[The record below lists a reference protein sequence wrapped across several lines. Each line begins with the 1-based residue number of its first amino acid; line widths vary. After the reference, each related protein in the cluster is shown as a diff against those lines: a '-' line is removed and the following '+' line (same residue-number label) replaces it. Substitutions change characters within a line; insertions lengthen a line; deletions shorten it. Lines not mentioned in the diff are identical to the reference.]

1 MDLDTLYNSGLLNEI
16 DHAFGKLIHRLAD
29 TRDPWVALAAALV
42 SRASA
47 EGDACLDLALICKH
61 GIQAAETDRKIPL
74 GISLDPWRN
83 ILSASSAVGNKNDN
97 TPMILDGNRLY
108 LQRYWNYEHQV
119 AEAIQNRCQPLRPE
133 ISPTIAKT
141 IPTQL
146 MAEGD
151 PEQWRA
157 VRAALGQRLTVIT
170 GGPGTGKTTTIA
182 KIILLLHH
190 PESVRRPDIALAAPT
205 GKAAARM
212 QDALDS
218 TFEVLLRDHPGQLP
232 VERIK
237 SQTLHRL
244 LGAMPGKT
252 RYRYHQDN
260 PLPADVIIV
269 DEASMIDLAL
279 MAKLMQAVSPSAR
292 LILVGDKDQLAS
304 VEAGS
309 VLGDICAGISGDNGS
324 KKHPVSKSKAVAG
337 NHLADHIVV
346 LGKSYRFGAGSG
358 IGRLAGAINAG
369 EGRQALALLEDPEK
383 RDVVFKNITGLQEL
397 EKALGQVVSGDIAP
411 AFAMDEPHR
420 RLRHFNTLK
429 ILSPVRK
436 GPFGVVALN
445 QMVENVLG
453 RLGCIQWLSA
463 QEDPWYPGRP
473 VMLMRN
479 DYHHNLFNGDV
490 GVAMAHAGG
499 PTPMRVAFTQ
509 GKGGIQWLTPEQ
521 LPAHETVYAM
531 TVHKSQGTEFNRVVL
546 VLPDR
551 DIPLLTRELIYTAV
565 TRARKRVEIWG
576 DPDIL
581 IASVKRRIRR
591 ASGLRQALWP
601 SKNRSNEVKHHV

>member
-1 MDLDTLYNSGLLNEI
+1 MDLDTLYDSGLLNDI
-16 DHAFGKLIHRLAD
+16 DRAFGELIHRLSD

-47 EGDACLDLALICKH
+47 EGDACLDLAFICKH
-61 GIQAAETDRKIPL
+61 GIQSAETDRKIPL
-74 GISLDPWRN
+74 GISLGQWRN
-83 ILSASSAVGNKNDN
+83 ILSSSSVVGNKNDK

-119 AEAIQNRCQPLRPE
+119 ANAIQNRCQPLTSE
-133 ISPTIAKT
+133 ISPTIGKT
-141 IPTQL
+141 VPTQL

-151 PEQWRA
+151 PEQLRA
-157 VRAALGQRLTVIT
+157 VRAALDQRLTVIT

-190 PESVRRPDIALAAPT
+190 PESVKRPDIVLAAPT

-218 TFEVLLRDHPGQLP
+218 TFEALLRDHPVQLP
-232 VERIK
+232 VDRIK

-252 RYRYHQDN
+252 QYRYHQDN

-279 MAKLMQAVSPSAR
+279 MAKLMQAVSPSAK

-324 KKHPVSKSKAVAG
+324 KKQRVSKSYAVAG

-346 LGKSYRFGAGSG
+346 LGKSYRFSAGSG

-369 EGRQALALLEDPEK
+369 EGRQALALLEDPEE
-383 RDVVFKNITGLQEL
+383 RDVVFKNITGIQEL
-397 EKALGQVVSGDIAP
+397 KKALRQVVSGDIAP
-411 AFAMDEPHR
+411 AFAMDEPHH

-429 ILSPVRK
+429 ILSPIRK
-436 GPFGVVALN
+436 GPFGVAALN
-445 QMVENVLG
+445 QIVENVLG

-463 QEDPWYPGRP
+463 QEDQWYPGRP

-490 GVAMAHAGG
+490 GVTMTHAGG
-499 PTPMRVAFTQ
+499 PSPMRVAFTQ
-509 GKGGIQWLTPEQ
+509 SSGGIQWLTPEQ

-531 TVHKSQGTEFNRVVL
+531 TVHKSQGTEFNKVVL

-551 DIPLLTRELIYTAV
+551 DVPLLTRELIYTAV

-581 IASVKRRIRR
+581 IASVERRIHR
-591 ASGLRQALWP
+591 ASGLRQGLWP
-601 SKNRSNEVKHHV
+601 S